1 MAEHTLNIDGMTC
14 ASCVARVEK
23 ALGRVAGVQAAS
35 VNLATEQAQVQAEA
49 GTDPQQ
55 LLAAVQRAGYE
66 ASIVQADADVLAEPH
81 RRPHDEGWKVA
92 LAAALSLPLM
102 LPMLGDLLGQHWMWP
117 AWVQALLAAPV
128 QFWLGARFYRAGW
141 AALKARA
148 GNMDLLVAIGT
159 TAAFGLSLALWWQAR
174 PGGMPHLYFESAATV
189 ITLVMLGKWM
199 EARAK
204 RQTLAS
210 LEALR
215 RLRPETARIRRE
227 GVEIEVPL
235 SALRVGSEVVVRPG
249 ERLPTDG
256 QIIEGRTHLDESLL
270 TGESLPVAREVG
282 QQVTGGALNL
292 EGLVVVRTT
301 AVGAETQLARIVRLV
316 ESAQAHKAPIQQLVD
331 KVSAVFVP
339 AVIVIA
345 LVTGLAWWLLRGDAV
360 AAILNAVSVL
370 VIACPCALGLAT
382 PATLM
387 VGTGMAARHG
397 ILVRDAQALET
408 LRTVRI
414 VAFDKTGTL
423 TQGRPRLTACASV
436 SGLAEDDARLLRW
449 AAALQSGNDHPLARA
464 VLEAQGHDVEP
475 LPAVSGLQVV
485 AGRGVEA
492 VVQGRLL
499 RLGSTRWLGESGL
512 EPGSLQPRAAQAAA
526 SGQTVSWLFTPGSAE
541 TGQGHGQEQGQGP
554 AQVLG
559 LLTFGDQAKA
569 GAAQAIARL
578 RARGLRVVMV
588 SGDNQGA
595 AESMARTLGIDE
607 VRAEVLPGD
616 KARVVGELKGG
627 LPAGEGVAMVGD
639 GVNDAPALAAADVGL
654 AMASEGA
661 GTDVAVETAGLT
673 LLRGDPN
680 AVVEAWELSW
690 AIRRKLRQ
698 NLSWAFAYNVVGIP
712 LAAMGLLSPMVAGA
726 AMALSS
732 VSVITNALTLRRWR
746 PSSAEISGTSPAERS

>member
-1 MAEHTLNIDGMTC
+1 MRMAEHTLNIDGMTC

-102 LPMLGDLLGQHWMWP
+102 LPMQGDLLGQHWMWP

-174 PGGMPHLYFESAATV
+174 PGEMPHLYFESAATV

-227 GVEIEVPL
+227 EVEIEVPL

-292 EGLVVVRTT
+292 KGLVVVRTT
-301 AVGAETQLARIVRLV
+301 AIGAETQLARIVRLV

-541 TGQGHGQEQGQGP
+541 TGQG
-554 AQVLG
+554 QVLG

-578 RARGLRVVMV
+578 RAHGLRVVMV

-654 AMASEGA
+654 AMAAEGA